1 MVDKRA
7 RAQTDK
13 EIAAMLRIMAHPARL
28 RLLNALRGGEECVC
42 HLTALLDR
50 RQAYV
55 SQQLML
61 LREAGLVQERK
72 ESYRVYYRLKEPR
85 VLPLLNAINGM
96 SGARAREG
104 DRGAIQDCPCPQ
116 CQSEKSKKE

>member
-1 MVDKRA
+1 MNMLDKRGQL
-7 RAQTDK
+7 RTDS
-13 EIAAMLRIMAHPARL
+13 EIAGILRSIAHPARL
-28 RLLNALRGGEECVC
+28 QLLNALRDGEECVC
-42 HLTALLDR
+42 HLTALLGR

-85 VLPLLNAINGM
+85 VLPLLEAINALRGP
-96 SGARAREG
+96 RANL
-104 DRGAIQDCPCPQ
+104 QDWHPVADCACPH
-116 CQSEKSKKE
+116 CQGQDN